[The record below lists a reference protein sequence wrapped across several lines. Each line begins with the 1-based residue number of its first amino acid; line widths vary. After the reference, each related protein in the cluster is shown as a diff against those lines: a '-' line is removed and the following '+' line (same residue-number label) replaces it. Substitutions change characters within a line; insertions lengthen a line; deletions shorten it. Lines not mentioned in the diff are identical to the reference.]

1 LEPLERRA
9 REVELLRKRYK
20 TVEHDEDYSWVL
32 IRDTDVPDGWNRSKT
47 DILIRLGPNVL
58 TPPDNVYVPA
68 GLRLANG
75 DTPANYTEGGHN
87 YLGRDWG
94 QFSFH
99 DSNKMWTPREPVEGG
114 DNLLTFMLEV
124 ERLLEERR

>member
-1 LEPLERRA
+1 MEPKQRRF
-9 REVELLRKRYK
+9 REIELLRKRYES
-20 TVEHDEDYSWVL
+20 VEHDEDYSWVL
-32 IRDTDVPDGWNRSKT
+32 LRDVDMPDGWNRSKT
-47 DILIRLGPNVL
+47 DVLILPTPNVL
-58 TPPDNVYVPA
+58 TPPDNVYVPS

-75 DTPANYTEGGHN
+75 SMPSNYAEGHN
-87 YLGRDWG
+87 YLGREWG

-99 DSNKMWTPREPVEGG
+99 DSNRMWTPREPVEDG